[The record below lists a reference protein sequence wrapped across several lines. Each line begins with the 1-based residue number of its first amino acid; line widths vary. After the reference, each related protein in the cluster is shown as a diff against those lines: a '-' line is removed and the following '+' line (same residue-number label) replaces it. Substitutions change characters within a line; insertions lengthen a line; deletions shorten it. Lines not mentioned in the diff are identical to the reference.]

1 MDNEMNLRFNN
12 SLLVAIVSQCFRQ
25 IGLVAFEDFYLSDV
39 MGGYFPQ
46 TLPRPPLEN
55 LVRAL
60 RYLGGDNSGFNSNVF
75 MTSSTSGGGI
85 FNEGATFFDFI
96 GEQAYNN
103 IASIGKGDIS
113 ASYAIIQSFLTEN
126 YPHFAYLLAHLL
138 ETEMIRILTDDSI
151 CPSVDGDGTGSKYNG
166 GYVPEQL
173 RMILGDLS
181 YKFSL
186 KYQNLGIKPPIET
199 ESYIDDK
206 TWSEIEHFFNP
217 DLTGLVSYFN
227 F

>member
-1 MDNEMNLRFNN
+1 MKTFTYR
-12 SLLVAIVSQCFRQ
+12 LLWGVIFRK
-25 IGLVAFEDFYLSDV
+25 S
-39 MGGYFPQ
+39 
-46 TLPRPPLEN
+46 
-55 LVRAL
+55 
-60 RYLGGDNSGFNSNVF
+60 
-75 MTSSTSGGGI
+75 GI
-85 FNEGATFFDFI
+85 FNEGATLFDFI

-103 IASIGKGDIS
+103 IVSIGKGDIS

-126 YPHFAYLLAHLL
+126 YPHFDNLLAHLL
-138 ETEMIRILTDDSI
+138 ETEMIQILTGDSI
-151 CPSVDGDGTGSKYNG
+151 CPSVDGDGTGSQYNG

-181 YKFSL
+181 NKGL
-186 KYQNLGIKPPIET
+186 IYQNLGIKPPIET